1 MKVNYLCHMKRGDRA
16 YTQEGFLKAKDLM
29 GVSVLQTSLQDT
41 PAEEVF
47 ALYKKRWAIK
57 TYFDYFKNG

>member
-1 MKVNYLCHMKRGDRA
+1 
-16 YTQEGFLKAKDLM
+16 M

-47 ALYKKRWAIK
+47 TLYKKCWAIK
-57 TYFDYFKNG
+57 IKNG

>member
-1 MKVNYLCHMKRGDRA
+1 
-16 YTQEGFLKAKDLM
+16 M
-29 GVSVLQTSLQDT
+29 GVIVLQTSLQDT

>member
-1 MKVNYLCHMKRGDRA
+1 MRQFTHDFGL
-16 YTQEGFLKAKDLM
+16 DL